1 MVELEAEESPSFR
14 GASDLLVLPLIS
26 LVSLH
31 PPRAF
36 FLFIFFFFFKCEN
49 WSGQA
54 EVCDLCVTTL
64 DGASDVNPFDASC
77 RGMLAAVSGCR
88 SQRFGF

>member
-14 GASDLLVLPLIS
+14 GASDLRVLPLIP

-36 FLFIFFFFFKCEN
+36 FYFIFVFFSNVKI
-49 WSGQA
+49 WSSQA

-64 DGASDVNPFDASC
+64 DGASDVNPFDAWC
-77 RGMLAAVSGCR
+77 REMLHHR
-88 SQRFGF
+88 QWM